1 MAGYCKVVL
10 LGNVGRDP
18 ELRHTANGKA
28 VVNLSVATSVKKQGE
43 DVAVWHRV
51 TAYDKLAEIV
61 SQYARKGRQILIEGR
76 LNYSTYTDKQGVEKS
91 QTEIIATEV
100 VVVGP
105 REDRPREPD
114 SRSRQ
119 SEPEEDLPF

>member
-105 REDRPREPD
+105 REDRPRESD